1 MIKLKEMI
9 ADILKEL
16 DLTPADLKK
25 FNRILRGKT
34 KIKNSIHS
42 DDEPDYGKEGFGY
55 GGPSSPI
62 YKGASPDRNYV
73 SRKKSIGSTKMALTP
88 EI

>member
-25 FNRILRGKT
+25 FNRIMRGKT
-34 KIKNSIHS
+34 KLKNSIHA

-55 GGPSSPI
+55 GGPTSPI
-62 YKGASPDRNYV
+62 YKGKSPDRTYV
-73 SRKKSIGSTKMALTP
+73 SRKKSVGSTKMALTP

>member
-1 MIKLKEMI
+1 MIKLKEI
-9 ADILKEL
+9 IKNIIKEL

-25 FNRILRGKT
+25 FNRIMRGQT
-34 KIKNSIHS
+34 KDKNSIHA

-55 GGPSSPI
+55 GGPPSPI
-62 YKGASPDRNYV
+62 YQDKAQDRSYV
-73 SRKKSIGSTKMALTP
+73 SRKKSVGGTKVALTP

>member
-9 ADILKEL
+9 LDILKEFDFTPK
-16 DLTPADLKK
+16 DLEK
-25 FNRILRGKT
+25 FNRIMTGKT
-34 KIKNSIHS
+34 KIKNSIHA

-55 GGPSSPI
+55 GGPTSPI
-62 YKGASPDRNYV
+62 YKGKATDRPYV
-73 SRKKSIGSTKMALTP
+73 SRKKSIGLTKMALTP